1 MTGLTPRR
9 KDAKGF
15 TALSI
20 FGHSRA
26 SRELAHATSPYQKS
40 ILGVSASLRETGLR
54 VLPLCLF
61 VLLLLLVRVAH
72 AGEKVFVQ
80 YAPSPPTSLD
90 PAKTNRI
97 HDDRVIWLLYD
108 ALTQVSADGSRM
120 LPALAERWEKSA
132 DGLTYTFSLR
142 KNVRFHDGTLLDAD
156 AVKASYERQYLRAS
170 PFYSAAPPNV
180 YERTL
185 GGLVKDIRALGPHSV
200 AITLA
205 YPRPREFSVVK
216 IVSLR
221 ALRDRQHDLARSP
234 AGTGPFRLERW
245 DAGTVALVPFPRSWH
260 ARPKIEGVRFVA
272 LGTEAEAVE
281 RLAAGEFHL
290 VLNVP
295 PDFFE
300 QLQQDPGVDLLKFGG
315 LNTMILGML
324 LDRPALRDRRL
335 REAVVR
341 AVHRDRIATVLGR
354 GAMRPASGPLPPG
367 CAGFDRDTAQPSHDP
382 ERARSLVR
390 ELPGEPV
397 RLRLLYF
404 SPLELWTELVHAIQG
419 DLERAGI
426 GIELVPAKSWQD
438 FHEQRRKGAHDLHLF
453 QWSVSTPE
461 PERFLYPLFHSQSQ
475 DNFGRF
481 RHAGVDALLEEA
493 RRPMDDADRLERY
506 REVSRIVAGEVPALF
521 LVHRIGMAGVS
532 SRIHGLALN
541 LYGLPQDK
549 LATVEMRAK

>member
-1 MTGLTPRR
+1 MILIRTLG
-9 KDAKGF
+9 AF
-15 TALSI
+15 AL
-20 FGHSRA
+20 
-26 SRELAHATSPYQKS
+26 
-40 ILGVSASLRETGLR
+40 LRETVLR
-54 VLPLCLF
+54 LVPC
-61 VLLLLLVRVAH
+61 VLLSLLLDVLGVAG

-97 HDDRVIWLLYD
+97 HDDRIIWLLYD
-108 ALTQVSADGSRM
+108 ALTQASADGTRM
-120 LPALAERWEKSA
+120 LPALAESWEKSA
-132 DGLTYTFSLR
+132 DGLTYTFALR
-142 KNVRFHDGTLLDAD
+142 KNARFHDGTLLDAE
-156 AVKASYERQYLRAS
+156 AVKASYERQYLRGS
-170 PFYSAAPPNV
+170 PFYSPAPPNV

-185 GGLVKDIRALGPHSV
+185 AGLVKDIRVLGRHSV

-205 YPRPREFSVVK
+205 YPRPQEFSLVK

-221 ALRDRQHDLARSP
+221 GARAPHDLSRSP

-245 DAGTVALVPFPRSWH
+245 DTDSVTLAPFLRSWH
-260 ARPKIEGVRFVA
+260 ARPKLDRVRFVA

-281 RLAAGEFHL
+281 RLIAGEFHL
-290 VLNVP
+290 LLNVP

-300 QLQQDPGVDLLKFGG
+300 QLQQHPDVDLLKFGG

-335 REAVVR
+335 REAIVR
-341 AVHRDRIATVLGR
+341 AVNRERIAAVLGR
-354 GAMRPASGPLPPG
+354 GAMLPARGPLPPG
-367 CAGFDRDTAQPSHDP
+367 CRGFDPAIAQPPHDA

-390 ELPGEPV
+390 ELNGAPI

-419 DLERAGI
+419 DLERVGI
-426 GIELVPAKSWQD
+426 GVELVPASSWQD
-438 FHEQRRKGAHDLHLF
+438 FHVQRRKGAHDLHLF
-453 QWSVSTPE
+453 QWTVSTPE
-461 PERFLYPLFHSQSQ
+461 PERFLFPLFQSQSQ

-481 RHAGVDALLEEA
+481 HHAGVDALLAEA
-493 RRPMDDADRLERY
+493 RKPMDEANRLQRY
-506 REVSRIVAGEVPALF
+506 REVARLVAQEVPALF

-532 SRIHGLALN
+532 ARVQGLSLN

-549 LATVEMRAK
+549 LATVDMLGK

>member
-1 MTGLTPRR
+1 MILFR
-9 KDAKGF
+9 
-15 TALSI
+15 
-20 FGHSRA
+20 
-26 SRELAHATSPYQKS
+26 
-40 ILGVSASLRETGLR
+40 ILGVFASLRETVLR
-54 VLPLCLF
+54 VLFPALLILLPLGLISICQ
-61 VLLLLLVRVAH
+61 
-72 AGEKVFVQ
+72 AGEKVFAQ

-90 PAKTNRI
+90 PAKTNKI
-97 HDDRVIWLLYD
+97 HDDRIIWLLYD
-108 ALTQVSADGSRM
+108 ALTQASADGTRM
-120 LPALAERWEKSA
+120 LPALAEHWDKSA

-142 KNVRFHDGTLLDAD
+142 KNVRFHDGTLFDAD

-185 GGLVKDIRALGPHSV
+185 GGLVKDIRVLGPHSV

-221 ALRDRQHDLARSP
+221 ALREPKHDLARSP

-245 DAGTVALVPFPRSWH
+245 DAGTVTLAPFPKSWH
-260 ARPKIEGVRFVA
+260 ARPKLDGVRFVA

-300 QLQQDPGVDLLKFGG
+300 QLQQHPDVNLLKFGG

-324 LDRPALRDRRL
+324 LDRPAFRDRRL
-335 REAVVR
+335 REAIVR
-341 AVHRDRIATVLGR
+341 AVNRDRIAAVLGR
-354 GAMRPASGPLPPG
+354 GAMLSAKGPLPPG
-367 CAGFDRDTAQPSHDP
+367 CGGFDPGIAQPPYDAD
-382 ERARSLVR
+382 RARGLVR
-390 ELPGEPV
+390 ELGGEPI

-404 SPLELWTELVHAIQG
+404 SPLEIWTEMVHAIQG
-419 DLERAGI
+419 DLERVGI
-426 GIELVPAKSWQD
+426 GVELVPAASWQD

-461 PERFLYPLFHSQSQ
+461 AERFLFPLFQSQSQ
-475 DNFGRF
+475 DNFSRF

-493 RRPMDDADRLERY
+493 RKPMDDADRLQRY
-506 REVSRIVAGEVPALF
+506 RAVARLVAEEMPALF

-532 SRIHGLALN
+532 ARVHGLALN